1 MRCTAAAAILAATTL
16 FANSAQASVVEL
28 VVTGS
33 WSSTDYD
40 VSSTGPT
47 VGATGAPEEDDDKV
61 FGTDPAD
68 GSVTF
73 SLLVDTSSVSSFLT
87 TGPDPVVHD
96 FFGYSNVTL
105 KDPVTIGDATWD
117 STSSLTSLVGPGGAS
132 ALLWTDTDLTTG
144 SPSLLSFRMFG
155 TWAGTGATGS
165 ADMFIG
171 PRTVGGSGMS
181 IGTQFLTWEYF
192 GGEEI
197 RSNTYS
203 ASIAP
208 AVPLPATSLL
218 MIGGLAGFT
227 AMRRRKT

>member
-1 MRCTAAAAILAATTL
+1 MRSTAAAAILAASTL
-16 FANSAQASVVEL
+16 FAHTAQASVIEL
-28 VVTGS
+28 VVTGT
-33 WSSTDYD
+33 WSTSDYD

-47 VGATGAPEEDDDKV
+47 AGATGAPEEDDDKV
-61 FGTDPAD
+61 FGTDPSD
-68 GSVTF
+68 GSISF
-73 SLLVDTSSVSSFLT
+73 SLLVDTSSAVSYLT
-87 TGPDPVVHD
+87 GGAEPVLHD

-105 KDPVTIGDATWD
+105 KDPVTLGDATWD
-117 STSSLTSLVGPGGAS
+117 STSALTSLVGPGGAS

-171 PRTVGGSGMS
+171 PRSVGGSGMS

-203 ASIAP
+203 ATVAP
-208 AVPLPATSLL
+208 TVPLPATALL
-218 MIGGLAGFT
+218 LVGGLAGL
-227 AMRRRKT
+227 AGLRRKA